1 MAGYAKTQTT
11 SRVAAENLELI
22 KARDRALQRE
32 RSPIQRFSDS
42 LINVAVSG
50 VSITMHAIWFG
61 VWIAMN
67 SGIVPGI
74 TPFDPFP
81 FSFLNMTMSLEAI
94 FLALFVLE
102 SQNRL
107 AKQSEQRSNLDLQ
120 INLLAEREMTA
131 ALQML
136 KDLTNGLN
144 IRTSVSK
151 EELDDMIKETDVHRL
166 AEEIER

>member
-1 MAGYAKTQTT
+1 MAPRHTPPTG
-11 SRVAAENLELI
+11 SHVAEENLKAI
-22 KARDRALQRE
+22 KSRDRAIERQ
-32 RSPIQRFSDS
+32 RSPIQRLSDA

-50 VSITMHAIWFG
+50 PSIAVHAIWFG
-61 VWIAMN
+61 SWIAVN
-67 SGIVPGI
+67 TGVVPGI
-74 TPFDPFP
+74 EPFDPFP

-131 ALQML
+131 ALTLL
-136 KDLTNGLN
+136 KDVATHLK
-144 IRTSVSK
+144 IESSVSTD
-151 EELDDMIKETDVHRL
+151 ELNDMIKETDVHRL
-166 AEEIER
+166 AEEVER